1 MKKVSMSNAAG
12 SVVSM
17 LRATSRVVGVSA
29 GALVLLG
36 AGAALAQPGSSPP
49 PVENSSGLP
58 AGTAPAGE
66 VVVEEPVA
74 TESSPVVRWVGMETE
89 FVSATEMPWEV
100 MVDQQSACW
109 TPCKL
114 VLDGPHWVTMR
125 SRDRRPIR
133 LEVGELGRAPAAVTA
148 HDLKTG
154 TYATGITFTA
164 LGGSAVITGI
174 TLTAVGCSQDR
185 DGMCKAGLISG
196 GAGALV
202 TLGGIWLMRSAL
214 PRYQIRA
221 LERHGLSLFTSGN
234 GGGVVG
240 RF

>member
-1 MKKVSMSNAAG
+1 MSIAAG
-12 SVVSM
+12 SVVSK
-17 LRATSRVVGVSA
+17 LRAASRRGWIGA
-29 GALVLLG
+29 ALV
-36 AGAALAQPGSSPP
+36 AASASAALAQPGAAPAP
-49 PVENSSGLP
+49 LENP
-58 AGTAPAGE
+58 AGPPAPQAPSGE

-74 TESSPVVRWVGMETE
+74 TENSPVVRWVGMETE
-89 FVSATEMPWEV
+89 FVSATAMPWEV

-154 TYATGITFTA
+154 AYATGITFTA
-164 LGGSAVITGI
+164 LGGAALVTGI

-185 DGMCKAGLISG
+185 SGMCTAGLVTGAAG
-196 GAGALV
+196 GIV
-202 TLGGIWLMRSAL
+202 TAGGIWLMRSAL
-214 PRYQIRA
+214 PRYQVRM
-221 LERHGLSLFTSGN
+221 LERHGLALFTSGN
-234 GGGVVG
+234 GGGVAG

>member
-1 MKKVSMSNAAG
+1 MKKVSMSTAAG

-17 LRATSRVVGVSA
+17 LRAASRRGLGGAVLVAASA
-29 GALVLLG
+29 S
-36 AGAALAQPGSSPP
+36 AALAQPGASPAP
-49 PVENSSGLP
+49 RENP
-58 AGTAPAGE
+58 APQAPSGE
-66 VVVEEPVA
+66 VIVEEPVV
-74 TESSPVVRWVGMETE
+74 TEDSPVVRWVGMETE
-89 FVSATEMPWEV
+89 FVSATAMPWEV

-154 TYATGITFTA
+154 PYATGITFTA
-164 LGGSAVITGI
+164 LGGAAVITGI

-185 DGMCKAGLISG
+185 DGMCTAGLISG
-196 GAGALV
+196 GAGALI

-214 PRYQIRA
+214 PRYQVRA
-221 LERHGLSLFTSGN
+221 LDRRGLSLFTSGN
-234 GGGVVG
+234 GGGVAG